1 MEEVLLEVVCLSP
14 YNLEMFSIAK
24 VLASAKALN
33 ISKISAWTLCFSV
46 AWLGCSL
53 HTVSFDLK
61 SWCYKTRLS
70 HPGPRFP
77 DRAGCEV
84 VGVAVAVVDLSLL

>member
-53 HTVSFDLK
+53 HTVSL
-61 SWCYKTRLS
+61 TL
-70 HPGPRFP
+70 HPGVIRHVSLTLGHDFP
-77 DRAGCEV
+77 TELDAKLWV
-84 VGVAVAVVDLSLL
+84 